1 MSTKQNQSKHLHTG
15 FAAPLATQPLP
26 EAKNRSVVPIKS
38 TIEAIKNYP
47 SKLVIFKIPAS
58 PYFWVRYYDGKP
70 LKRSTKTENKAEAIR
85 FAKAFYEEL
94 LVNKKM
100 GISNTKRQTSF
111 NLCANAVLKEDELKV
126 GSKELSQSYV
136 QSQKNIIS
144 KHTMAFFGK
153 YEVSEIEY
161 THLDKFKTYLVD
173 KGLKNGSIKVHF
185 SALSKIFQYA
195 QRNNFIKS
203 SPLLPKIKNEDNAR
217 GYFNL
222 DEYKLLTRTIRR
234 LVGSVS
240 EIRQKI
246 DKESSKKLRN
256 VVMTEEM
263 KYLIPFMLYTFIRPT
278 DLKNIQHRH
287 IEIKF
292 GEEGEYLF
300 LSLPSSKRHNKPITS
315 MPRASQAYKKIRD
328 LQIAR
333 MKDDKQSI
341 ANNYVFMPQHSNRD
355 YAYRQIARQFD
366 VLLSESD
373 LKISE
378 DGDVRTLYS
387 MRHTSLMYRLLYGGE
402 INTTKLANNAR
413 TSTEMLE
420 RFYVPQLESSQFT
433 KDLHAKKRVKIKRAE
448 SIIYITT
455 PTQMNLT
462 KLPINKAMEAL
473 KLDVDSSGK
482 IKVKNRQN

>member
-1 MSTKQNQSKHLHTG
+1 MSTKQNQSKRLRTA
-15 FAAPLATQPLP
+15 FTAPLATQPLP
-26 EAKNRSVVPIKS
+26 TAKNRSVVPIKS
-38 TIEAIKNYP
+38 TIEAIKGFP

-70 LKRSTKTENKAEAIR
+70 LKRSTKTASKAEAIR
-85 FAKAFYEEL
+85 FAKAFYEEIV
-94 LVNKKM
+94 VNKKL
-100 GISNTKRQTSF
+100 GISNTKHQTSF
-111 NLCANAVLKEDELKV
+111 VICANAIIKDDEFRV
-126 GSKELSQSYV
+126 GRKELSESYV

-144 KHTMAFFGK
+144 KHTMAFFK
-153 YEVSEIEY
+153 QYEIGEIEY
-161 THLDKFKTYLVD
+161 AHLDKFKTYLVE

-195 QRNNFIKS
+195 QRNNIIKS
-203 SPLLPKIKNEDNAR
+203 SPLMPKVKNEDNAR

-222 DEYKLLTRTIRR
+222 DEYRLLTRTLRK
-234 LVGSVS
+234 LVGSVG

-246 DKESSKKLRN
+246 DGENSKKLRN

-287 IEIKF
+287 IEVKE

-300 LSLPSSKRHNKPITS
+300 LTLPSSKRHNKPITS
-315 MPRASQAYKKIRD
+315 MPRASIAYKKLRD
-328 LQIAR
+328 LQIAQLE
-333 MKDDKQSI
+333 DKKKTI
-341 ANNYVFMPQHSNRD
+341 ANDYVFMPQHANRD

-366 VLLSESD
+366 VLMSVTGLKESA
-373 LKISE
+373 
-378 DGDVRTLYS
+378 DGETRTLYS

-433 KDLHAKKRVKIKRAE
+433 KDLHAKKKARKKKTE
-448 SIIYITT
+448 SVMFIAPPAPID
-455 PTQMNLT
+455 LT
-462 KLPINKAMEAL
+462 KLSVDKTAL
-473 KLDVDSSGK
+473 NAKLVVGNDGLLK
-482 IKVKNRQN
+482 IKK